1 MASCCGRNDSLLLVN
16 TTDGAHVELE
26 EDGTVVQRQEVY
38 FMIPG
43 GALHGLSHGGV
54 LQPYPLKDSAYQ
66 NLSEIQMISLS
77 VSEQLTSKV
86 CAAAG
91 FLTVRS
97 LEGHPR
103 DRGHPDPVPSPHL
116 CRDCWGVR
124 SIIKDRSS
132 LLIDRGGTAVPPN

>member
-1 MASCCGRNDSLLLVN
+1 MASCCGRSDSLLLAN

-26 EDGTVVQRQEVY
+26 EDGTVVRRQEEVY
-38 FMIPG
+38 FKIPG
-43 GALHGLSHGGV
+43 GALHGHSHGGV

-66 NLSEIQMISLS
+66 NLSEIQMIGLS

-86 CAAAG
+86 YAAAG

-103 DRGHPDPVPSPHL
+103 DGVPSIPSP
-116 CRDCWGVR
+116 V
-124 SIIKDRSS
+124 
-132 LLIDRGGTAVPPN
+132 LICVGTAGGFVP

>member
-1 MASCCGRNDSLLLVN
+1 MASCCGRNDSLLLIN

-26 EDGTVVQRQEVY
+26 EDGTVVQRQEVG

-54 LQPYPLKDSAYQ
+54 LQPYPLKDSAYL
-66 NLSEIQMISLS
+66 NLSQIQMINLS

-97 LEGHPR
+97 
-103 DRGHPDPVPSPHL
+103 RGTPSGSGAP
-116 CRDCWGVR
+116 
-124 SIIKDRSS
+124 
-132 LLIDRGGTAVPPN
+132 